1 VAPNERASLFVVNA
15 FDDEE
20 VRVMQ
25 RKHKQIAA
33 AGAVGLAGLVGAVAA
48 APAMTAAAV
57 SAVSSTATDRVQIIA
72 DALAGLVE
80 DGTLT
85 QEQADAVAETL
96 DEQLPA
102 HGPGGFGGPRGHG
115 GVLLELDVAAEE
127 LGLTEQELREQLH
140 DGATLAEIAEEQGVD
155 VDDLVNSIVDAAKE
169 NLAAAVDEG
178 RIDQER
184 ADEITADLE
193 DRVRAFVEEGFP
205 APRTGLHRH
214 GPGPWGDRNDTEQ
227 NGTNPEDSTSH
238 ATPSA
243 V

>member
-1 VAPNERASLFVVNA
+1 VAPHAHASLFVVNA

-25 RKHKQIAA
+25 RKHKTIAA

-57 SAVSSTATDRVQIIA
+57 SAVTSTSTDRVQLIA
-72 DALAGLVE
+72 DALAGMVE

-85 QEQADAVAETL
+85 REQADAVAQTL
-96 DEQLPA
+96 AEQLPA
-102 HGPGGFGGPRGHG
+102 HGPGGVGKPRGHA
-115 GVLLELDVAAEE
+115 GVLLELDAAAEE

-140 DGATLAEIAEEQGVD
+140 DGATLAEIAEEQGVE
-155 VDDLVNSIVDAAKE
+155 VDDLVNAIVDAAKE
-169 NLAAAVDEG
+169 NLAAAVDDG

-184 ADEITADLE
+184 ADEIAADLE
-193 DRVRAFVEEGFP
+193 DRVRTFVEEGFP
-205 APRTGLHRH
+205 AAPDGLHRH
-214 GPGPWGDRNDTEQ
+214 GPGPWGGRDDTGQ
-227 NGTNPEDSTSH
+227 DTDPESTSQ

>member
-1 VAPNERASLFVVNA
+1 VHASLFVVNA

-20 VRVMQ
+20 VRGMQ
-25 RKHKQIAA
+25 RKHKAIAA
-33 AGAVGLAGLVGAVAA
+33 ACAVGLAGLVGAVAA

-57 SAVSSTATDRVQIIA
+57 SAVTSTSTDRVEIIA

-85 QEQADAVAETL
+85 QEQADAVVQTL
-96 DEQLPA
+96 AEQLPA
-102 HGPGGFGGPRGHG
+102 HGPGGVGGPRGHA
-115 GVLLELDVAAEE
+115 GVLLELDAAAEE

-140 DGATLAEIAEEQGVD
+140 DGATLAEIAEEQGVE
-155 VDDLVNSIVDAAKE
+155 VDDLVNAIVDAAKE
-169 NLAAAVDEG
+169 KLASAVDDG

-184 ADEITADLE
+184 ADEIVADLE

-205 APRTGLHRH
+205 AAPDGPHRH
-214 GPGPWGDRNDTEQ
+214 GPGPWGGRDDTEQ
-227 NGTNPEDSTSH
+227 DTDPESTSQ